1 MKEKYSECFT
11 ALWSVLLL
19 LCESKLQL
27 FFRGVLRDDKGG
39 ARSLSVTC
47 RLCVLSGAQCCSLG
61 VYWCGT
67 AFGFVTA
74 ASENARMLDP

>member
-47 RLCVLSGAQCCSLG
+47 RLCVLSVELSVVPWEYTG
-61 VYWCGT
+61 V
-67 AFGFVTA
+67 ALHLA
-74 ASENARMLDP
+74 L